1 MEFCPECGNILLPK
15 KRTKELFCRVCQKGF
30 TLDEKIDKDKF
41 EQYKKVKKNKSKVDE
56 KRRALKT
63 AIIEKSEKSKS
74 MTEDEREAFGEL
86 LEMSGD

>member
-1 MEFCPECGNILLPK
+1 MEFCPQCGNILLPK
-15 KRTKELFCRVCQKGF
+15 KRSNELYCRVCQESFPIDAKK
-30 TLDEKIDKDKF
+30 DKEKI
-41 EQYKKVKKNKSKVDE
+41 EQYKKVKKNKHKLDE

-63 AIIEKSEKSKS
+63 PVIEKSEKTKS

>member
-1 MEFCPECGNILLPK
+1 M
-15 KRTKELFCRVCQKGF
+15 
-30 TLDEKIDKDKF
+30 DASKDKEKF
-41 EQYKKVKKNKSKVDE
+41 EVYKKVKKDKSKVDE

-63 AIIEKSEKSKS
+63 AVIEKSEKSKS